1 VKIIRKKYIILISSI
16 FVVIISLSIG
26 FLYFSTNSLKIQN
39 YNKDLEFN
47 GDNAYIYVQDQLDI
61 GFRIPGTPERVE
73 CANYFISKF
82 KEIDNNFTYILHN
95 FTIDTINCQNV
106 LFKLNENI
114 PNIVI
119 LGAHYDSR
127 KRATKDLTNT
137 SAKVPGAN
145 DGASGCAVLIEL
157 ANILYLSKNDLSC
170 QIWFL
175 FFDAEDQ
182 GRDEGGYGINGWNWC
197 EGSEKFVEDIDLFHN
212 SSYENFDN
220 MILLDMVGGVN
231 LQFINEQY
239 STSSLLDELFA
250 IGRNLGY
257 TYQFPSNPV
266 STSII
271 DDHRAFVSAGI
282 PSADLIINFWDN
294 PGWPYHHTTQDNIT
308 YISNTSLEITGKTV
322 EQFIYNNYINDPDNP
337 YQGNYP
343 WSQDINLPNIEI
355 IIIIIIVF
363 SVIGIVVLMQRTMKK
378 IPNKESDLVKNK
390 ISESTLFLNT

>member
-1 VKIIRKKYIILISSI
+1 M
-16 FVVIISLSIG
+16 
-26 FLYFSTNSLKIQN
+26 
-39 YNKDLEFN
+39 EFN
-47 GDNAYIYVQDQLDI
+47 GDNAYLYVKDQLDL
-61 GFRIPGTPERVE
+61 GYRIPGTPESENCV
-73 CANYFISKF
+73 NYFISKF
-82 KEIDNNFTYILHN
+82 KEIDINFYYQLHN
-95 FTIDTINCQNV
+95 FTIDTIDCQNV
-106 LFKLNENI
+106 LFKLNENSS
-114 PNIVI
+114 NIVI

-127 KRATKDLTNT
+127 NRATKDLVNT
-137 SAKVPGAN
+137 SAHVPGAN

-157 ANILYLSKNDLSC
+157 ANILYLSKKNLSC

-182 GRDEGGYGINGWNWC
+182 GRDLGGYGINGWNWC
-197 EGSEKFVEDIDLFHN
+197 QGSERFVDNIKLFYN

-220 MILLDMVGGVN
+220 MILLDMVGGEN
-231 LQFINEQY
+231 MQFINEQS

-257 TYQFPSNPV
+257 TYQFPSNPE
-266 STSII
+266 SAPII

-322 EQFIYNNYINDPDNP
+322 EQFIYNNYIDDPDNP

-343 WSQDINLPNIEI
+343 WSQDTNLPNIEI
-355 IIIIIIVF
+355 IIIVIVLV
-363 SVIGIVVLMQRTMKK
+363 SVIGIVILIQKTVKK
-378 IPNKESDLVKNK
+378 ISSEESDLGKNK
-390 ISESTLFLNT
+390 IDDNTLFLNT